1 MLIPYAHQL
10 LALSNTFLYRDL
22 GKNKSERNLHLLYL
36 IDVSLKIKYNAFM
49 KIAIAQIN
57 LTVGHIK
64 KNQHLI
70 LENIEKAQEQS
81 VDLLVFPELTVC
93 GYLPE
98 DLLYHQQFIDD
109 CLASVKTI
117 AEHTQ
122 DMCVVIGFPRNHPNE
137 PEKRHNSAAFIQNGK
152 ITMIYDKHQL
162 PNYLV
167 FDEHRYF
174 TKGSHDG
181 IIDVEIGDE
190 HFTFGINICEDIWND
205 AQIVVKQAK
214 NNVDWLVNI
223 SASPYASGKIGSR
236 IRMLQKRCKD
246 NNANLIY
253 CNMYGGQDELV
264 FDGTSVI
271 INSKG
276 DLLSQCK
283 TFGEELLIFD
293 TKNQQ
298 KQIAPRLDRL
308 TEIYQALTLS
318 TRDYFNKNGF
328 KKAIICLSGGIDS
341 ALTAVIAADALGAN
355 NITGLLLPSKFS
367 SKHSIDDAL
376 ALAQNLDITTHT
388 LEIEPFHAGFEK
400 TLTPLMDDYYQNL
413 TDENI
418 QARIRGVIAMSF
430 ANNHNAILLS
440 TGNKSEIAVG
450 YSTLYGDMAGG
461 FAIIKDLFKQ
471 QVYELCDYRNSI
483 NKVIP
488 QSTINKPPSAELR
501 PDQKDSDSL
510 PDYEVLDAILKAY
523 IHEFNDAEQIAAR
536 GYDLELVKKTL
547 KMVDRNEYKR
557 QQAAPGPRV
566 TKMAFGKDRRM
577 PITNGYP
584 WNY

>member
-1 MLIPYAHQL
+1 
-10 LALSNTFLYRDL
+10 
-22 GKNKSERNLHLLYL
+22 
-36 IDVSLKIKYNAFM
+36 M

-64 KNQHLI
+64 KNQQLI
-70 LENIEKAQEQS
+70 LAQIKQAQTTN
-81 VDLLVFPELTVC
+81 VDVLVFPELTVC

-109 CLASVKTI
+109 CITSVKTI
-117 AEHTQ
+117 AEYCTNI
-122 DMCVVIGFPRNHPNE
+122 CVVIGFPRNHPNE
-137 PEKRHNSAAFIQNGK
+137 PEKKHNSAAFIQNGK
-152 ITMIYDKHQL
+152 IKMIYDKHQL

-181 IIDVEIGDE
+181 IIEVEINQE
-190 HFTFGINICEDIWND
+190 SYKIGINICEDIWND
-205 AQIVVKQAK
+205 AKIVVQQATQ
-214 NNVDWLVNI
+214 NIDWLINI

-246 NNANLIY
+246 NKANLVY

-264 FDGTSVI
+264 FDGTSVV
-271 INSKG
+271 INKNG
-276 DLLSQCK
+276 ELLAQCK
-283 TFGEELLIFD
+283 TFVEELLVFD
-293 TKNQQ
+293 TEK
-298 KQIAPRLDRL
+298 KERHIAPRLDRL
-308 TEIYQALTLS
+308 TEIYQALSLS
-318 TRDYFNKNGF
+318 TQDYFHKNGF
-328 KKAIICLSGGIDS
+328 NKAIICLSGGIDS
-341 ALTAVIAADALGAN
+341 ALTAAIAVDALGAE

-367 SKHSIDDAL
+367 SEHSLEDAL
-376 ALAQNLDITTHT
+376 ELAENLAIKTHT
-388 LEIEPFHAGFEK
+388 IAIEPFHAGFEQ
-400 TLTPLMDDYYQNL
+400 TLSPMMGDYFQNL

-430 ANNHNAILLS
+430 ANNQNAILLS

-471 QVYELCDYRNSI
+471 QVYELCEYRNSI
-483 NKVIP
+483 NLVIP
-488 QSTINKPPSAELR
+488 TNTIIKPPSAELR

-510 PDYEVLDAILKAY
+510 PDYEVLDDILKAY
-523 IHEFNDAEQIAAR
+523 IHDFKDAQQIANQ
-536 GYDLELVKKTL
+536 GHDLELVKKIL
-547 KMVDRNEYKR
+547 KMVDRNEHKR
-557 QQAAPGPRV
+557 QQAALGPRV

-584 WNY
+584 NNYC

>member
-1 MLIPYAHQL
+1 
-10 LALSNTFLYRDL
+10 
-22 GKNKSERNLHLLYL
+22 
-36 IDVSLKIKYNAFM
+36 M

-64 KNQHLI
+64 KNQLLI
-70 LENIEKAQEQS
+70 LENIKKAKAQA
-81 VDLLVFPELTVC
+81 VDLIVFPELTVC

-98 DLLYHQQFIDD
+98 DLLYHEQFIDD

-117 AEHTQ
+117 AEQ
-122 DMCVVIGFPRNHPNE
+122 CDNICAVIGFPRFHPNE
-137 PEKRHNSAAFIQNGK
+137 PEKHHNSAAFIQNGK
-152 ITMIYDKHQL
+152 IKMIYDKHQL

-181 IIDVEIGDE
+181 IIEVEIGDE
-190 HFTFGINICEDIWND
+190 SYKFGVNICEDIWND
-205 AQIVVKQAK
+205 AKIVISQAK
-214 NNVDWLVNI
+214 KKVDWLLNI
-223 SASPYASGKIGSR
+223 SASPYSSGKIGSR

-246 NNANLIY
+246 NNANLVY

-271 INSKG
+271 IGSNG
-276 DLLSQCK
+276 ETLAQCK
-283 TFGEELLIFD
+283 TFAEELLIFN
-293 TKNQQ
+293 TK
-298 KQIAPRLDRL
+298 KQDKKIEPRLDKL
-308 TEIYQALTLS
+308 TEIYQALELS
-318 TRDYFNKNGF
+318 TKDYFHKNGF
-328 KKAIICLSGGIDS
+328 NKAIVCLSGGIDS
-341 ALTAVIAADALGAN
+341 ALTAAIAVDALGAE

-376 ALAQNLDITTHT
+376 DLAKKLAIKTHT
-388 LEIEPFHAGFEK
+388 IEIEPFHESFEK
-400 TLTPLMDDYYQNL
+400 ALSPLMDDYFQNQ

-430 ANNHNAILLS
+430 ANNQNAILLT
-440 TGNKSEIAVG
+440 TGNKSEVAVG

-471 QVYELCDYRNSI
+471 QVYELCEYRNSI
-483 NKVIP
+483 SQVIP
-488 QSTINKPPSAELR
+488 KNTITKPPSAELR

-510 PDYEVLDAILKAY
+510 PDYEVLDDILKAY
-523 IHEFNDAEQIAAR
+523 IHDFEDAEQIASK
-536 GYDLELVKKTL
+536 GYDLDLVKKIL
-547 KMVDRNEYKR
+547 QMVDRNEYKR
-557 QQAAPGPRV
+557 QQAALGPKV

-584 WNY
+584 NNYT

>member
-1 MLIPYAHQL
+1 MPI
-10 LALSNTFLYRDL
+10 NTR
-22 GKNKSERNLHLLYL
+22 
-36 IDVSLKIKYNAFM
+36 KIIKM

-64 KNQHLI
+64 NNQQLI
-70 LENIEKAQEQS
+70 LENIKIAQAQS
-81 VDLLVFPELTVC
+81 VDLIVFPELTVC

-109 CLASVKTI
+109 CLASVKAI
-117 AEHTQ
+117 AEHCL
-122 DMCVVIGFPRNHPNE
+122 DICVVIGFPRNHPNE
-137 PEKRHNSAAFIQNGK
+137 PEKRHNSAAFIQNGAIK
-152 ITMIYDKHQL
+152 MIYDKHQL

-167 FDEHRYF
+167 FDEARYF

-181 IIDVEIGDE
+181 IVEVEIKDE
-190 HFTFGINICEDIWND
+190 SIKFGINICEDIWND
-205 AQIVVKQAK
+205 AEIVVAQAK
-214 NNVDWLVNI
+214 QKIDWLINI

-271 INSKG
+271 IDSHG
-276 DLLSQCK
+276 ELVAQCK
-283 TFGEELLIFD
+283 TFAEELLIFD
-293 TKNQQ
+293 ND
-298 KQIAPRLDRL
+298 KQSKTIEPRLDRL
-308 TEIYQALTLS
+308 TEIYQALELS
-318 TRDYFNKNGF
+318 TKDYFHKNGF

-341 ALTAVIAADALGAN
+341 ALTAAIAVDALGAE

-367 SKHSIDDAL
+367 SDHSLDDAL
-376 ALAQNLDITTHT
+376 KLAEKLEIKTHT
-388 LEIEPFHAGFEK
+388 IQIEPFHYGFEQ
-400 TLTPLMDDYYQNL
+400 TLSPLMDDYFQNL

-430 ANNHNAILLS
+430 ANNQNAILLT
-440 TGNKSEIAVG
+440 TGNKSEVAVG

-471 QVYELCDYRNSI
+471 QVYELCEYRNSI
-483 NKVIP
+483 SAVIP
-488 QSTINKPPSAELR
+488 HNTIHKPPSAELR

-510 PDYEVLDAILKAY
+510 PDYDVLDDILKAY
-523 IHEFNDAEQIAAR
+523 IHDFKDAEQIANR
-536 GYDLELVKKTL
+536 GHDPELVKKIL

-557 QQAAPGPRV
+557 QQAALGPRV

-584 WNY
+584 YNYG

>member
-1 MLIPYAHQL
+1 
-10 LALSNTFLYRDL
+10 
-22 GKNKSERNLHLLYL
+22 
-36 IDVSLKIKYNAFM
+36 M

-64 KNQHLI
+64 KNQQMI
-70 LENIEKAQEQS
+70 LENIKQAQTQG

-109 CLASVKTI
+109 CLVSVKTI
-117 AEHTQ
+117 AQ
-122 DMCVVIGFPRNHPNE
+122 QCQNICVVIGFPRNHPNE

-152 ITMIYDKHQL
+152 IKMIYDKHQL

-181 IIDVEIGDE
+181 IIETEIDE
-190 HFTFGINICEDIWND
+190 SSYKFGVNICEDIWND
-205 AQIVVKQAK
+205 AEIVVQQGKE
-214 NNVDWLVNI
+214 NIDWLLNI
-223 SASPYASGKIGSR
+223 SASPYATGKIGSR

-276 DLLSQCK
+276 ELLAQCP
-283 TFGEELLIFD
+283 TFKEELLIFD
-293 TKNQQ
+293 TNQQ
-298 KQIAPRLDRL
+298 QNPISPRLDKL

-318 TRDYFNKNGF
+318 TCDYFHKNGF
-328 KKAIICLSGGIDS
+328 NKAIICLSGGIDS
-341 ALTAVIAADALGAN
+341 ALTAAIAVDALGAE

-367 SKHSIDDAL
+367 SKHSIEDAL
-376 ALAQNLDITTHT
+376 LLAKNLNITTHT
-388 LEIEPFHAGFEK
+388 IEIEPFHTSFEK

-430 ANNHNAILLS
+430 ANNQNAILLS

-461 FAIIKDLFKQ
+461 FSIIKDVFKG
-471 QVYELCDYRNSI
+471 QVYELCEYRNSLSP
-483 NKVIP
+483 VIP
-488 QSTINKPPSAELR
+488 QNTITKPPSAELR
-501 PDQKDSDSL
+501 PNQKDSDSL
-510 PDYEVLDAILKAY
+510 PDYEVLDDILKAY
-523 IHEFNDAEQIAAR
+523 IHDFKDAEQIA
-536 GYDLELVKKTL
+536 GHGHDLDLVKKIL

-584 WNY
+584 SII

>member
-1 MLIPYAHQL
+1 
-10 LALSNTFLYRDL
+10 
-22 GKNKSERNLHLLYL
+22 
-36 IDVSLKIKYNAFM
+36 M

-64 KNQHLI
+64 KNQQMI
-70 LENIEKAQEQS
+70 LENIKQAQTQD

-117 AEHTQ
+117 AEQ
-122 DMCVVIGFPRNHPNE
+122 CQNICVVIGFPRNHPNE

-152 ITMIYDKHQL
+152 IKMIYDKHQL

-181 IIDVEIGDE
+181 IIETEINE
-190 HFTFGINICEDIWND
+190 SSYKFGVNICEDIWND
-205 AQIVVKQAK
+205 AQIVVQQGKEK
-214 NNVDWLVNI
+214 IDWLLNI
-223 SASPYASGKIGSR
+223 SASPYATGKIGSR

-271 INSKG
+271 INSNG
-276 DLLSQCK
+276 ELLAQCP
-283 TFGEELLIFD
+283 TFKQELLIFD
-293 TKNQQ
+293 TNQQ
-298 KQIAPRLDRL
+298 QNSISPRLDKL

-318 TRDYFNKNGF
+318 THDYFHKNGF
-328 KKAIICLSGGIDS
+328 SKAIICLSGGIDS
-341 ALTAVIAADALGAN
+341 ALTAAIAVDALGAE

-367 SKHSIDDAL
+367 SKHSIQDAL
-376 ALAQNLDITTHT
+376 LLAKSLNITTHT
-388 LEIEPFHAGFEK
+388 IEIEPFHAGFEK

-430 ANNHNAILLS
+430 ANNQNAILLS

-461 FAIIKDLFKQ
+461 FSIIKDLFKG
-471 QVYELCDYRNSI
+471 QVYELCEYRNSI
-483 NKVIP
+483 SPVIP
-488 QSTINKPPSAELR
+488 QNTITKPPSAELR
-501 PDQKDSDSL
+501 PNQKDSDSL
-510 PDYEVLDAILKAY
+510 PDYEILDDILKAY
-523 IHEFNDAEQIAAR
+523 IHDFKDAEQIASY
-536 GYDLELVKKTL
+536 GHDLDLVKKIL

-584 WNY
+584 GII